1 MKLTKILMA
10 AMAAFALAGCV
21 KENQPVDR
29 PEQDNNVNTD
39 APVKTITFEATLG
52 ADTKTEL
59 GDLNEGKRA
68 LHWEATDEFAVIVG
82 TAKKYDGIGI
92 TVNDEDK
99 TKCNFTFEMEK
110 PGVED
115 NMAVFYPSYGAE
127 AVEGGVQFTLDAV
140 QVGPANGLPKRTGVN
155 VGGKTVYYPLTAAVA
170 DAGNA
175 ADVYDG
181 NASEL
186 TFKNVFGLLAFR
198 FPNADIKSVAF
209 KGNDSEAVAG
219 TYVIN
224 ASGEIVSS
232 ASTATEITMKTSD
245 NGAFKNTD
253 NEGNPY
259 IYYMAIAPQN
269 FENGFTLTFTTTT
282 GVTFEK
288 STSKDFTL
296 APSEIVSLG
305 SFQTGFA
312 KAEPLWKKTH
322 GNWYSQFAST
332 DYRNIAMDDQYIYFA
347 KAGGPEVH
355 AVNMSDGSYKKTL
368 SVNGIATGGVHR
380 TSDLN
385 IIDSETGSKL
395 LVCNLINASGSTLR
409 VYSYD
414 NIDAD
419 PKEVLAYTLTTA
431 YRFGDKFTVEG
442 TWENGKLLFYDY
454 SNTGTVAVFTI
465 TDGVINQTPEFITYN
480 NKPAAGNSIGGMYK
494 YPYTDNEY
502 LWAGVN
508 KTGAFSIYNYS
519 NNKYNYV
526 STPNIGTGYS
536 QGVCFF
542 KINGKKYMSYIGISP
557 SLTSANLNIGEL
569 TGSTLA
575 NSLSSFSNKEI
586 FYLAGENSSA
596 TGVSNGNG
604 TGDAALRIINGKTYI
619 AGYALGSGIAVIEM
633 K

>member
-29 PEQDNNVNTD
+29 PEQDNNVNTG

-99 TKCNFTFEMEK
+99 TKCNFTFEMEQ
-110 PGVED
+110 PGAED

-269 FENGFTLTFTTTT
+269 FKNGFTLTFTTTT
-282 GVTFEK
+282 GTTFEK

-305 SFQTGFA
+305 SFKDVTSTQLWSKTSGSWYAENGTTGI
-312 KAEPLWKKTH
+312 
-322 GNWYSQFAST
+322 GNI
-332 DYRNIAMDDQYIYFA
+332 RNIAMDDDYIYLA
-347 KAGGPEVH
+347 TAGGPGLF
-355 AVNMSDGSYKKTL
+355 AVSRTTGAFVKSL
-368 SVNGIATGGVHR
+368 STTGIANGTHLS
-380 TSDLN
+380 SDVN
-385 IIDSETGSKL
+385 TIESNDGTKIL
-395 LVCNLINASGSTLR
+395 LCNLAIGTTGILKI
-409 VYSYD
+409 YSYD
-414 NIDAD
+414 NIDSD
-419 PKEVLAYTLTTA
+419 PVVLLSKTLGA
-431 YRFGDKFTVEG
+431 NYRLGDKFTVEG
-442 TWENGKLLFYDY
+442 TWENGRLLFYDY
-454 SNTGTVAVFTI
+454 
-465 TDGVINQTPEFITYN
+465 N
-480 NKPAAGNSIGGMYK
+480 NKDK
-494 YPYTDNEY
+494 
-502 LWAGVN
+502 V
-508 KTGAFSIYNYS
+508 
-519 NNKYNYV
+519 V
-526 STPNIGTGYS
+526 
-536 QGVCFF
+536 
-542 KINGKKYMSYIGISP
+542 
-557 SLTSANLNIGEL
+557 
-569 TGSTLA
+569 
-575 NSLSSFSNKEI
+575 I
-586 FYLAGENSSA
+586 FN
-596 TGVSNGNG
+596 
-604 TGDAALRIINGKTYI
+604 IINGTISSEPTYINLAEKPSGNIGGFYKYSDTEYMWAGAGDRMSVYNLSGSNATRTYKEERTNIFERDIHGINFFEINGRKFMSLVETTDSRNSGRLSYGELSKETLSESMNSFTKSKTYNINGSGTNDEAAGDGAIRKIDNSYCI
-619 AGYALGSGIAVIEM
+619 AGLVRGAGIVVIEIN
-633 K
+633 